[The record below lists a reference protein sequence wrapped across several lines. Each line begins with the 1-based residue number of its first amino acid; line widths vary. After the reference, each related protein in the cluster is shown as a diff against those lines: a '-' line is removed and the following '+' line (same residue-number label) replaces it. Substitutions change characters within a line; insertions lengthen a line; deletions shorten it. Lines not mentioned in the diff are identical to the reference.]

1 MVIYLLSNLLSYK
14 KSIFEKVSKIKK
26 NMIKNIDDSLK
37 RKTSRKLE
45 IENYGSFMI
54 NF

>member
-14 KSIFEKVSKIKK
+14 KVFLRKYQHFK
-26 NMIKNIDDSLK
+26 NMIKNIDDSRK

>member
-14 KSIFEKVSKIKK
+14 KKYFWESIKNLK